1 LLFGLLKSGALRIEI
16 DPTPFVGLESVT
28 HAVNHLQSGTSIGK
42 VVVDVS
48 RKGGRGFS
56 RL

>member
-1 LLFGLLKSGALRIEI
+1 MLFGLLKSGALRIEI